1 MEYLKKLGCS
11 AEKTIWAASGQNRLL
26 NRSYSDRGNM
36 SQFDDTKQ
44 HSIQDQALKE
54 KPSSDAL
61 SDFLQTT
68 PFKCEKC
75 HAILTAEALIDSVSS
90 YGVILLSG
98 KLDGYVGWSCP
109 SCLGLRTNLI
119 NLDRDG
125 FYRFFDSVQG
135 SFGKPSKALVY
146 KSFPHV
152 SAFSDEK
159 EHFRRWSGR
168 LDKPDR
174 VVELPKSL
182 NDFES
187 SSEYRSFVFGHR
199 AMGEAISVWWY
210 SKDNI
215 DLLIKMENET
225 GYKRFPRFCLSNPF
239 FQRLD
244 SFCWENSL
252 KLLFVEDNYGFIF
265 DNRHFEERRLVQ
277 CHDFL
282 NVLQA
287 SYHDKSCYEQKNE
300 DRFNKYQYEDYN
312 EKVWPQFRMDR
323 MQELL
328 SKISI
333 DFICDYID
341 STEKIDSSI
350 DSVKMVV
357 ESYLRKIF
365 DSVVSP
371 TKRKAIIEDAN
382 LNHIKRVEEAEKSFP
397 NIRIISRN
405 DVISDIKVKIS
416 QWAPLKLANSFLI
429 LGEPGTGKESFA
441 KAIHEASKR
450 KGRWIKVDCGAIA
463 GTLFESE
470 IFGHL
475 KGSFT
480 GADRDRIGALGQAN
494 GGSIFFDEIGNLPLN
509 LQPKILRALQDRKY
523 VPVGSSTEREID
535 AKFIFATNKNLD
547 DMVKSGLFMPDL
559 YDRFKIPQ
567 FTIPPLRKRKE
578 DIEDLVKHFI
588 KFFGTEDNKDYG
600 ELQVTKDCLKSL
612 KSLDWP
618 GNVRDVE
625 NAIKYIMI
633 NRIGSQDRSEITELD
648 LPTKIEI
655 REIKDSSTLIQKKKL
670 PGNKKFT
677 DEQLI
682 YWMKELGNN
691 KTRVAEK
698 LGVHYKTIWQRWKR
712 LGL

>member
-1 MEYLKKLGCS
+1 M
-11 AEKTIWAASGQNRLL
+11 
-26 NRSYSDRGNM
+26 
-36 SQFDDTKQ
+36 
-44 HSIQDQALKE
+44 
-54 KPSSDAL
+54 
-61 SDFLQTT
+61 
-68 PFKCEKC
+68 
-75 HAILTAEALIDSVSS
+75 
-90 YGVILLSG
+90 
-98 KLDGYVGWSCP
+98 
-109 SCLGLRTNLI
+109 GLRTNLI

-135 SFGKPSKALVY
+135 SFTTPSKALVY
-146 KSFPHV
+146 RSFPHV

-159 EHFRRWSGR
+159 EHCRRCSWH
-168 LDKPDR
+168 LDKPSG

-182 NDFES
+182 DDFES

-199 AMGEAISVWWY
+199 AIGEAISVWWY

-225 GYKRFPRFCLSNPF
+225 GYKRFPRFCCYNPF

-244 SFCWENSL
+244 TFCWEYSL
-252 KLLFVEDNYGFIF
+252 KFLFVQDNYGFIF

-282 NVLQA
+282 SLLQTL
-287 SYHDKSCYEQKNE
+287 YFDKSFHINSDKN
-300 DRFNKYQYEDYN
+300 RVRKYQYEDYN
-312 EKVWPQFRMDR
+312 EKVWPQFRIDR

-328 SKISI
+328 SKNSI

-341 STEKIDSSI
+341 STGKVDSPIDSII
-350 DSVKMVV
+350 DVI
-357 ESYLRKIF
+357 EGYLGKIY
-365 DSVVSP
+365 DSALSP
-371 TKRKAIIEDAN
+371 KKRNDFIEKANSNHQKRIEE
-382 LNHIKRVEEAEKSFP
+382 VEKSFP
-397 NIRIISRN
+397 NVKIISKN
-405 DVISDIKVKIS
+405 DIISDIKVKIS

-429 LGEPGTGKESFA
+429 LGEPGTGKEIFA

-450 KGRWIKVDCGAIA
+450 KGRWIKVDCSAIT

-480 GADRDRIGALGQAN
+480 GADRDRIGALEQAN

-509 LQPKILRALQDRKY
+509 LQPKLLRALQDRKY
-523 VPVGSSTEREID
+523 VPVGSSIERSID
-535 AKFIFATNKNLD
+535 AKIIFATNKNLD
-547 DMVKSGLFMPDL
+547 DMVGKGLFMPDL

-567 FTIPPLRKRKE
+567 FTIPPLKNRKN
-578 DIEDLVKHFI
+578 DIEYLVKHFI
-588 KFFGTEDNKDYG
+588 KVFGTEDNKDYG
-600 ELQVTKDCLKSL
+600 GLPVTIDCLKFL

-618 GNVRDVE
+618 GNVRDIE

-633 NRIGSQDRSEITELD
+633 NRIGSQDRSEITEFD
-648 LPTKIEI
+648 LPAEIELKAKNI
-655 REIKDSSTLIQKKKL
+655 RTTVSLKNKL
-670 PGNKKFT
+670 PGNKKFK

-691 KTRVAEK
+691 KTRVADK